1 MSAAVDQHDVHNSH
15 DGHEAAHEHPSD
27 AKYIQIALILGVI
40 TAVEVAAF
48 YIEDTLGGLLMP
60 SLLVMMAMKFFIV
73 VAWFMHLRFDIKVF
87 TILLVAGLILAVGV
101 YSAAMSTF
109 EFFA

>member
-1 MSAAVDQHDVHNSH
+1 MSTTVDTHKSS
-15 DGHEAAHEHPSD
+15 EAHGPAHEHPSD
-27 AKYIQIALILGVI
+27 AKYIQIALILGFI

-48 YIEDTLGGLLMP
+48 YVEDSLGALLIP
-60 SLLVMMAMKFFIV
+60 SLLVMMVIKFYIV
-73 VAWFMHLRFDIKVF
+73 AAWFMHLRFDIKLF
-87 TILLVAGLILAVGV
+87 TILLISGLILAVGV